1 MCATIAIVDDDE
13 AILDSIQLLLESE
26 CWTARLYGRGRQLL
40 EDLSDQFRPD
50 CVILDPHLP
59 DISGSEVVRH
69 ISDIPLQIPIIVWTA
84 QPQSSQARE
93 VLQAG
98 IQVMLI
104 KPVATEVLIKE
115 IRVAIGNSQR

>member
-26 CWTARLYGRGRQLL
+26 QCMARLYARGRQLL
-40 EDLSDQFRPD
+40 DDLRDRFRPD
-50 CVILDPHLP
+50 CVLLDPHLP
-59 DISGSEVVRH
+59 DISGGDVVRQ
-69 ISDIPLQIPIIVWTA
+69 ISNIPLQIPVIVWTA
-84 QPQSSQARE
+84 QPQSSRATD

-115 IRVAIGNSQR
+115 IQVAIGNSQQ